1 MSSSN
6 WSGRKVKDPQLNYRP
21 TLSSQYTSELA
32 GELAIV

>member
-21 TLSSQYTSELA
+21 TSSQYTSELA